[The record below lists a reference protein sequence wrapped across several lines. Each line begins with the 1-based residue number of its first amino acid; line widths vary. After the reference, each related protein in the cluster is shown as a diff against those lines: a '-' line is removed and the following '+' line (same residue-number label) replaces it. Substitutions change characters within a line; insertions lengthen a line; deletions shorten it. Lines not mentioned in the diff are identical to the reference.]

1 MNEKLRMIRTVSNR
15 LVVVLTV
22 LLCIIVTASFYVL
35 YQGDVP
41 EATGTV
47 PSSRSSTLAAAANRA
62 TALGIFAVGV
72 VGGVVGLQRRL
83 KQMSDDDLTLLANSW
98 VYVCLSPLTGGVLAV
113 VTYIFFVSG
122 MLKGELFPE
131 FVPDDPS
138 SGNIGL
144 RVLFAVHCATGAD
157 YGKALLWGFVA
168 GFSERFA
175 TDIISRFESNAT
187 SENKKGP

>member
-22 LLCIIVTASFYVL
+22 LLCIIVPASFYVL

-41 EATGTV
+41 
-47 PSSRSSTLAAAANRA
+47 
-62 TALGIFAVGV
+62 TALAIFAVGV

-113 VTYIFFVSG
+113 VTYILFVSG
-122 MLKGELFPE
+122 MLQGELFPQ

-138 SGNIGL
+138 NRNIGL